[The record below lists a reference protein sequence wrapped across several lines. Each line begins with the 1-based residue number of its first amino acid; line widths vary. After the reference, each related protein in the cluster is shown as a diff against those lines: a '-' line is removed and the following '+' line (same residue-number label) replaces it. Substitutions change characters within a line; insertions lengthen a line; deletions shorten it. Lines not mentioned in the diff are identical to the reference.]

1 MLAHKN
7 QHITGST
14 GSLAIPRAQKY
25 SAPPS
30 ICCFGESGGPA
41 KGTFPFPEGR
51 ERLAITEEPKV
62 GMKHG
67 EVGSKCQA
75 LVIGLRVSLD
85 QTNAVLEHEV

>member
-1 MLAHKN
+1 MPL
-7 QHITGST
+7 Q
-14 GSLAIPRAQKY
+14 
-25 SAPPS
+25 
-30 ICCFGESGGPA
+30 CCSRESGGPDE
-41 KGTFPFPEGR
+41 GTFPFPEGR

-62 GMKHG
+62 GLKHG